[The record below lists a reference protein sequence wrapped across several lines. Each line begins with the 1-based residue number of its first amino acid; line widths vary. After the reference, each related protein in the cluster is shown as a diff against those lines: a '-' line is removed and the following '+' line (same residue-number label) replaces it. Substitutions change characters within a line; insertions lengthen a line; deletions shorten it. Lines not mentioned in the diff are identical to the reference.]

1 MARKPRVL
9 AIVLAGGEGKRLM
22 PLTQDRAKPAVPF
35 GGVYRLIDFALS
47 NLVNSGYL
55 KIVVLTQYKSHS
67 LDAHVTKT
75 WRMSSLLGNYVTPVP
90 AQQRMGAHWF
100 QGSAD
105 AIYQSMNLLDDEQ
118 PDVVVVTGAD
128 NIYRMD
134 FSQMVKQH
142 VESGFPLT
150 IEGIRQPIE
159 LADQFGVIDADP
171 DHPGKVRAFLEKPKD
186 AEGLPDAPHQVLAS
200 MGNYV
205 MDADALREV
214 LKRDADD
221 EGSAHDMGGSIV
233 PYFVERGQAGLYDYR
248 DNIVPGSTDRDRD
261 YWRDVGTLDAF
272 YDANMDLISVT
283 PEFNL
288 YNDEWPLYTGY
299 SSLPPAKFVYGHHE
313 RLGHALDSFI
323 SPGVIVSGGEVI
335 GSILSPGTRVN
346 SWSSVRHSVLFD
358 NVQVGRNSTVNKAI
372 LDKNVIVE
380 EGAQIGVDHEH
391 DRARGFFVT
400 DAGVVVVPKGAR
412 VSR

>member
-1 MARKPRVL
+1 
-9 AIVLAGGEGKRLM
+9 M
-22 PLTQDRAKPAVPF
+22 PLTRDRAKPAVPF

-55 KIVVLTQYKSHS
+55 KVVVLTQYKSHS

-75 WRMSSLLGNYVTPVP
+75 WRMSAMLGNYVTPVP

-105 AIYQSMNLLDDEQ
+105 AIWQSMNLLDDEE
-118 PDVVVVTGAD
+118 PDVVVITGAD

-142 VESGFPLT
+142 VRSGFPLT

-186 AEGLPDAPHQVLAS
+186 AVGLPDAPNEVLAS

-205 MDADALREV
+205 MDADALREA
-214 LKRDADD
+214 LRQDAED
-221 EGSAHDMGGSIV
+221 EESAHDMGGSIV
-233 PYFVERGQAGLYDYR
+233 PMFVERGEAGLYDFR
-248 DNIVPGSTDRDRD
+248 DNDVPGSTERDRN

-288 YNDEWPLYTGY
+288 YNDDWPLYTGY
-299 SSLPPAKFVYGHHE
+299 TSLPPAKFVYGYHE
-313 RLGHALDSFI
+313 RLGHAMDSFV

-335 GSILSPGTRVN
+335 GSVLSPGTRVN
-346 SWSSVRHSVLFD
+346 SWSSVRNSVLFD
-358 NVQVGRNSTVNKAI
+358 DVQVGRNSTVNKAI
-372 LDKNVIVE
+372 LDKKVVVE
-380 EGAQIGVDHEH
+380 EGALIGVDHDH
-391 DRARGFFVT
+391 DRERGFFVT

-412 VSR
+412 VTR